1 MICITFSS
9 QLDRKGN
16 LWSLAN
22 KYQMLL
28 TNGLDVAEDNFS
40 LYRMKPKEVIKGTV
54 CDNNKRRDRALEEEV
69 VDDSDKR
76 FDAEKTKDVEE
87 KKLAEEKKVE
97 VKLAEEKKVEVKL
110 EEEKKKL
117 EVEVKLEEEKV
128 VE

>member
-28 TNGLDVAEDNFS
+28 TNGLDVAEENFS

-87 KKLAEEKKVE
+87 KKVE
-97 VKLAEEKKVEVKL
+97 VKFAEEKKVEVKL